1 MDNHNEEY
9 VMDVVEMMDQ
19 SFGVQLI
26 DGYLFSVGETRE
38 SVGLSDLD
46 IDPDYS

>member
-1 MDNHNEEY
+1 MDNYEND

-19 SFGVQLI
+19 PFGIQLI
-26 DGYLFSVGETRE
+26 DGFLFSVGETRE

-46 IDPDYS
+46 LDPDYS

>member
-1 MDNHNEEY
+1 MDNYEND

-19 SFGVQLI
+19 PFGIQLI
-26 DGYLFSVGETRE
+26 DGFLFSVGETRE

-46 IDPDYS
+46 FDPDHS

>member
-1 MDNHNEEY
+1 MDNFEND

-19 SFGVQLI
+19 PFGVQLI
-26 DGYLFSVGETRE
+26 DGLLFSVGETRE

-46 IDPDYS
+46 FDPDYS